1 MTRTLWRLQQIF
13 APHWIS
19 MISSDQTIDWILLE
33 RPLKC
38 YKADQIVHHLGQIAH
53 QMIRP
58 PIIWSSC
65 TWNRMESPVKKVTG
79 CLPPSSDSLQPFPE
93 YSKMLENSQNGEKG
107 PISMVFL
114 LFPSNG
120 LNRTSLPKF
129 TFLILTKNPLGVL
142 EQIRELSLHQD
153 FWNFRCNCH
162 RLPLFVYIHNM

>member
-13 APHWIS
+13 VPHWIS

-38 YKADQIVHHLGQIAH
+38 YKADQIVHQLGQIAH

-65 TWNRMESPVKKVTG
+65 TWNRMESPVKKVVG

-93 YSKMLENSQNGEKG
+93 YSKMLEKSQIGDDVKRG
-107 PISMVFL
+107 QYQ
-114 LFPSNG
+114 LFFFYFRPMGSIAPVCQNW
-120 LNRTSLPKF
+120 LFWFWQK
-129 TFLILTKNPLGVL
+129 ILSECWSKS
-142 EQIRELSLHQD
+142 E
-153 FWNFRCNCH
+153 NCH
-162 RLPLFVYIHNM
+162 STKTFGILDVTVIDFPYL